1 MFLVHGEEGVG
12 LTTFTIKVATYMM
25 ERRFFEYF
33 FFFDLYD
40 IKDTTIF
47 RFKFNEIT
55 KFDYNGAMQGS
66 IKDKK
71 IFFLFDNCDDFLKLS
86 PKEFY
91 SEILTL
97 IR

>member
-1 MFLVHGEEGVG
+1 
-12 LTTFTIKVATYMM
+12 M
-25 ERRFFEYF
+25 ERRLFEYF
-33 FFFDLYD
+33 FFVDLYD
-40 IKDTTIF
+40 IKDPTIF

-55 KFDYNGAMQGS
+55 NFDYHGVMEGS

-71 IFFLFDNCDDFLKLS
+71 ILFLFDNCDDFLKFS

-91 SEILTL
+91 SEMHSL